1 MPWVDPREVGDV
13 AVANLLSPGWSGRRV
28 LGVHGPEDLTFDR
41 VAETVGT
48 VLGRRVRAEQ
58 ISDDDLRAD
67 LRSAGLSEGQVE
79 GFVGMASGLRGHF
92 APEDPRSILTTTPT
106 TLRSWAVEHLAPHGH
121 LHRGPV
127 PSVRRGGPPAA
138 GG

>member
-1 MPWVDPREVGDV
+1 MKVVVTTPTGHVGSRVVRLLLQGGLRPTLLLRDPAKLDPQTRHLVDVV
-13 AVANLLSPGWSGRRV
+13 
-28 LGVHGPEDLTFDR
+28 
-41 VAETVGT
+41 
-48 VLGRRVRAEQ
+48 
-58 ISDDDLRAD
+58 
-67 LRSAGLSEGQVE
+67 QVE